1 MNNGE
6 IMAQADNDDLLK
18 MLEGGLQ
25 RSNRFFKNNGD
36 LYV

>member
-18 MLEGGLQ
+18 MLEGDLQ
-25 RSNRFFKNNGD
+25 RSYRFFKNNGI